1 MRARLSL
8 LPAVLGCL
16 AAATPPPH
24 YVADPAKSTLEFSFT
39 QAGAANH
46 GRFTRFPVSFD
57 FDPDALAS
65 AHLEVTVELASLD
78 TGDPER
84 DDTLKGSDFFA
95 VSKYPQAH
103 YSATQFSKTA
113 SGYAAH
119 GKLTLRGVTR
129 ELTVPFSFRTAT
141 EQGARVGTMDGKLTL
156 RRLDYGVGQGDWQAT
171 DQVGN
176 EVGIRFALRLVAH

>member
-1 MRARLSL
+1 MKARLL
-8 LPAVLGCL
+8 LMSAVLSGL
-16 AAATPPPH
+16 AAAAPPPH

-46 GRFTRFPVSFD
+46 GHFTRFPVSFD
-57 FDPDALAS
+57 FDPEELAS
-65 AHLEVTVELASLD
+65 AHLDVTVELASLD
-78 TGDPER
+78 TGDEER
-84 DDTLKGSDFFA
+84 DDTLKGSELFA
-95 VSKYPQAH
+95 VKQYPQAH

-113 SGYAAH
+113 GGYAAH

-129 ELTVPFSFRTAT
+129 DLDVPFSFRTAT

-176 EVGIRFALRLVAH
+176 EVGIHFALHLVAR